1 MMLLK
6 PIICA
11 AALIAAGSSADALT
25 ATFTDSY
32 YSASGVYSSAFDF
45 TELITAA
52 ADHDVDFEVIAA
64 FVSFEGYTPEV
75 WRQTRTSYHSERW
88 CSRRVWTGYA
98 YVCVAYYRE
107 TEATW
112 DRGDNIDDTAHVVF
126 SSGDALSDATY
137 ALPVETSTISHSSSS
152 STHNTYT
159 NFAMFGPVSDRID
172 AGAALLND
180 LADGILG
187 YTYTL
192 TGDPFEMFSVSLGL
206 EYQGYDASSVAPVPL
221 PGAFSGLLGAV
232 AGIGLF
238 ARRRKGGAMA

>member
-1 MMLLK
+1 MLLK
-6 PIICA
+6 PIFCA

-32 YSASGVYSSAFDF
+32 SSASGVFSAAFEF
-45 TELITAA
+45 TDLITAA
-52 ADHDVDFEVIAA
+52 ADHGVDFEITAA
-64 FVSFEGYTPEV
+64 FVSFAGYTPEV

-88 CSRRVWTGYA
+88 CSRRVWIGNGYA
-98 YVCVAYYRE
+98 CVAHYSE
-107 TEATW
+107 NEATW
-112 DRGDNIDDTAHVVF
+112 DRGDNIEDTALVEF
-126 SSGDALSDATY
+126 SSGDALSDATN
-137 ALPVETSTISHSSSS
+137 ALPVETSTFTFSSNSR
-152 STHNTYT
+152 THNTYT
-159 NFAMFGPVSDRID
+159 DFAMFGPVSDRID

-221 PGAFSGLLGAV
+221 PGAFSGLLGGV
-232 AGIGLF
+232 AGLGLL
-238 ARRRKGGAMA
+238 ARRRKRGAMV